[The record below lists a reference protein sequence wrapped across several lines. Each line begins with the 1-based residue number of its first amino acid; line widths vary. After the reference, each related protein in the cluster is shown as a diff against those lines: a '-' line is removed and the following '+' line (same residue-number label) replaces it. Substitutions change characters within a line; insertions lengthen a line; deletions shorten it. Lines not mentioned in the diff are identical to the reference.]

1 SNKSRLVVFGPM
13 FDLFLFVLRIN
24 AIPIPP
30 KLILSVLIKSHLQHR
45 PYVGQWLTLD
55 KYKCSIGK
63 YTMQVA
69 QARRTGNFKTQPF
82 PVLVFDHIREKG
94 TNLFSLLVLLF
105 FRYRNPRANFRSVML
120 FQKRYDS
127 AGLKIYLLKR
137 GTSFNWSFC
146 PL

>member
-1 SNKSRLVVFGPM
+1 MRFFFKKSMHFMVLQGSNKSRLVVFGPM

-105 FRYRNPRANFRSVML
+105 FPVYKSSRKF
-120 FQKRYDS
+120 
-127 AGLKIYLLKR
+127 
-137 GTSFNWSFC
+137 SFC
-146 PL
+146 NAIPKTI